1 MCFFCLPKKKKK
13 NVSVSTGTAYP
24 SRSFHADL
32 GELASIS
39 VLPIPY
45 RSELLFLGTDDYV
58 VLV

>member
-1 MCFFCLPKKKKK
+1 MCFFCLPKKKKILFRCLP
-13 NVSVSTGTAYP
+13 GTAYP

-45 RSELLFLGTDDYV
+45 RLELLFLGTDDYV
-58 VLV
+58 VSV